1 MSKRTV
7 YRCSKLWYIDYQT
20 MYCKYVDVKTRRTS
34 MSKNT
39 HVNKTKGDG
48 SNRVQNRKQGD
59 IEPCIEPLHFP
70 AECRNMNKNVFDL
83 LLQVLC
89 KVLVICITHLLTHL
103 EGRISDIQKT
113 RLTRDFN
120 FQGILIR
127 IQTLNKQ
134 TCELRICQATIQG
147 TVTLLPLQHQHHGD
161 QQTKVVP
168 LKDHLRL
175 ITLRRSSNRK

>member
-1 MSKRTV
+1 
-7 YRCSKLWYIDYQT
+7 

-89 KVLVICITHLLTHL
+89 KVLGICITHLPTHL
-103 EGRISDIQKT
+103 TGRINDTCFKIQKT

-134 TCELRICQATIQG
+134 TFELRLCQATIQG